1 MKQKILEEQQQEPME
16 YDNEDNFLECIGPD
30 QSMEE
35 DEDLLDEN
43 EEEEDGGEEDDEEG
57 EGGHGAVVGEGRG
70 EAYAVLNDYRNE
82 KMQGEERSG
91 EVIPAAAEGPSE
103 TAEPAAIA
111 ADLPRAATAAGSGDT
126 GIELPDVR
134 GGEDGNGGNV
144 EIQDYEEEED
154 DQVFED
160 DVEDELDSRLKPDHR
175 FFAVRALVEGGKK
188 ARKLNRRMK
197 ATESKDNGFLLKG
210 DERYFRNY
218 NESSIERRVNVSV
231 SFMYNGTCN
240 TCLSGPH
247 DAWQG
252 REGQPVVIVAGD
264 HHFPAN
270 IPAKGDGECIRIL
283 RVENGSLA
291 EITGELIRLSPRG
304 GAVPGTVVMLGSAV
318 MLGVESVAY
327 YGAEWKRCRNII
339 KQEMGE
345 VIVIPLLHL
354 SPVGIEDK
362 TIFRSLLD
370 MASWYDD
377 MEEVELKLIR
387 NTRMNFMEVNL
398 ARLERGPGWADT
410 HINSRMPVSLSAS
423 SAGTTA
429 YVTGDWGRRPERIAP
444 LTEHGESKAVN
455 REDKRSRR

>member
-1 MKQKILEEQQQEPME
+1 
-16 YDNEDNFLECIGPD
+16 
-30 QSMEE
+30 
-35 DEDLLDEN
+35 
-43 EEEEDGGEEDDEEG
+43 
-57 EGGHGAVVGEGRG
+57 
-70 EAYAVLNDYRNE
+70 
-82 KMQGEERSG
+82 
-91 EVIPAAAEGPSE
+91 
-103 TAEPAAIA
+103 
-111 ADLPRAATAAGSGDT
+111 
-126 GIELPDVR
+126 
-134 GGEDGNGGNV
+134 
-144 EIQDYEEEED
+144 
-154 DQVFED
+154 
-160 DVEDELDSRLKPDHR
+160 
-175 FFAVRALVEGGKK
+175 VEGGKK

-197 ATESKDNGFLLKG
+197 ATESKDDGFLLKG

-270 IPAKGDGECIRIL
+270 IPAKGDEECIRIL

-327 YGAEWKRCRNII
+327 YAAEWKRCRNII

-362 TIFRSLLD
+362 TILRSLLD

-398 ARLERGPGWADT
+398 ARLERGPGWVDT
-410 HINSRMPVSLSAS
+410 HINSRMPVSLSAD

-429 YVTGDWGRRPERIAP
+429 YVTGDLGRRPERIAP
-444 LTEHGESKAVN
+444 LTEHGERHWFSLLVGEVN
-455 REDKRSRR
+455 REMHLELDTDMCFARTLVAVRRTREDVGPISAVTVGASNAARTAAALRRKGVSVTALRKAGWKVSEDAVAYMATELSQRVAQEETLILQCLDSNCFYVLEKTGAMGMPSRGEDGLVNIQGKVVVARGLQLENLLELLGPILREREGKLTSWSALLSAFWKHVAMRMIL